1 MKITIETIDFNKRK
15 KSLRAKNSY
24 SKSRFSS
31 LPISQQLR
39 IKDMLRAGYGVYE
52 VMRMEKVL
60 VSCLIQVM
68 EDVGKVSSRMT
79 LGSKTESYATEEEMI
94 TGFQCTYDDLSEE
107 EKLIYH
113 RI

>member
-1 MKITIETIDFNKRK
+1 MKITIETIESNRQRKFLRVPNSYK
-15 KSLRAKNSY
+15 KSKF
-24 SKSRFSS
+24 SR

-39 IKDMLRAGYGVYE
+39 IKDMLREGYKVHE

-68 EDVGKVSSRMT
+68 EEVGKVSSRMT

-94 TGFQCTYDDLSEE
+94 IGFQCTYNDLSEE
-107 EKLIYH
+107 EKAIWN

>member
-1 MKITIETIDFNKRK
+1 MKITIETIESNRKR
-15 KSLRAKNSY
+15 KSLRLLNSY
-24 SKSRFSS
+24 KRSKFAR

-52 VMRMEKVL
+52 VMRLEKVL
-60 VSCLIQVM
+60 VSCLIQVLD
-68 EDVGKVSSRMT
+68 DVGKVSSRMT

-107 EKLIYH
+107 EKLIYQ
-113 RI
+113 RL